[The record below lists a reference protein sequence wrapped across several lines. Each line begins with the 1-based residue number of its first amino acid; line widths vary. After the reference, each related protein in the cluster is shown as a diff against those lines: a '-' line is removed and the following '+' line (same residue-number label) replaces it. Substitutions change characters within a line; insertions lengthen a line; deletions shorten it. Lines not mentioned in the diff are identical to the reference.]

1 LDLLKEVNLIVWDEF
16 PSNHRELFE
25 AVYKALNC
33 FENKVVVCFGDF
45 RQIAPVV
52 PNGTRMQIVQASIIS
67 SFLWNKFQVRHLT
80 QNLRLIGLSDTT
92 RDTLLTDGEREFL
105 ENQKAYADMI
115 TKIGEGRWKG
125 SNYIAENKA
134 QGTQTILLPNVTCI
148 TDQRAAITFIYPNNF
163 NTYNFAKRGILAG
176 TNQEVDQWNTLIQA
190 LNPQFDSK
198 RQHLLSADVLAE
210 VDDPHGFLQELLTT
224 ETLNK
229 FNKVGVPPHDL
240 LLCPGDICIILRN
253 LSKKDAITNNT
264 RVRIISISR
273 FCIQVQTLGS
283 NPKRA
288 AIPRIK
294 FKFRLP
300 FGQSYQLRRTQFPIR
315 LAYCMSFN
323 KSQGQEM
330 DSVLLDLRNPVFT
343 HGHLYVALSRVR
355 DASKVAI
362 LPTKIR

>member
-1 LDLLKEVNLIVWDEF
+1 
-16 PSNHRELFE
+16 
-25 AVYKALNC
+25 
-33 FENKVVVCFGDF
+33 
-45 RQIAPVV
+45 
-52 PNGTRMQIVQASIIS
+52 
-67 SFLWNKFQVRHLT
+67 
-80 QNLRLIGLSDTT
+80 
-92 RDTLLTDGEREFL
+92 
-105 ENQKAYADMI
+105 MI

-134 QGTQTILLPNVTCI
+134 QGTQTVPLANVTCI
-148 TDQRAAITFIYPNNF
+148 TNQSAAITFIYPNNF
-163 NTYNFAKRGILAG
+163 NTYNFAKRCILAG
-176 TNQEVDQWNTLIQA
+176 TNHEVDHWNTLIQA
-190 LNPQFDSK
+190 LSPQLDSK
-198 RQHLLSADVLAE
+198 RQYLLSADVLAE

-300 FGQSYQLRRTQFPIR
+300 FGQSYQLRRTQFPLR

-330 DSVLLDLRNPVFT
+330 DSVLLDLRNPVLPMVIFT
-343 HGHLYVALSRVR
+343 
-355 DASKVAI
+355 
-362 LPTKIR
+362 